1 MQVKVLAKR
10 VREKHILE
18 VEESSIMLHFASA
31 SQDRPTCEV
40 LTKHSTL
47 RILSV
52 TFLPFTHTIYIYPY
66 YPQSKRDYSKRK
78 ILDRFS
84 TTQHTHLLEKESYL
98 SLVRNYC
105 RECFEI

>member
-1 MQVKVLAKR
+1 MQVKVPAKR

-40 LTKHSTL
+40 PTKHSTW

-52 TFLPFTHTIYIYPY
+52 TFLPFTHTIYILITLKVRETI
-66 YPQSKRDYSKRK
+66 QR
-78 ILDRFS
+78 
-84 TTQHTHLLEKESYL
+84 EK
-98 SLVRNYC
+98 
-105 RECFEI
+105 F